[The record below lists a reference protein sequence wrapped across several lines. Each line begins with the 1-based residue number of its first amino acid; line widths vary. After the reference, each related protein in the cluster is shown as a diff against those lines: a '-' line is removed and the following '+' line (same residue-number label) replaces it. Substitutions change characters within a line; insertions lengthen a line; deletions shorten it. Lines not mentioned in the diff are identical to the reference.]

1 VSSSKDLCTV
11 TVNYLPC
18 SAAFLA
24 CLASYVLTYFW
35 VQDFLVD
42 IGIAQSLFRYMYSV
56 LWSLF
61 LTCLFFLGSVYMLCE
76 QHDFFRQ
83 PAVFQTFLI
92 DNANWIKHLVINTWS
107 YSDYITVRALIVG
120 PITEEIVYRSCMVS
134 CLLASGWDAW
144 NSVVISSVLFGVSHT
159 HHLFEHLYHGN
170 HPIFKALVTIL
181 FQLCYTT
188 VFAAYCGYIFV
199 KTGNLLSCV
208 LIHSWCNHFSIPDFA
223 AIKVHPNRVLIIGIY
238 VSGIL
243 LFSYFVQ

>member
-144 NSVVISSVLFGVSHT
+144 NSVVISSVLFVLLKFNFHYSCFLYPFDVRHT
-159 HHLFEHLYHGN
+159 STVCQTLNRISNAFAHLN
-170 HPIFKALVTIL
+170 LV
-181 FQLCYTT
+181 
-188 VFAAYCGYIFV
+188 
-199 KTGNLLSCV
+199 
-208 LIHSWCNHFSIPDFA
+208 
-223 AIKVHPNRVLIIGIY
+223 
-238 VSGIL
+238 
-243 LFSYFVQ
+243 